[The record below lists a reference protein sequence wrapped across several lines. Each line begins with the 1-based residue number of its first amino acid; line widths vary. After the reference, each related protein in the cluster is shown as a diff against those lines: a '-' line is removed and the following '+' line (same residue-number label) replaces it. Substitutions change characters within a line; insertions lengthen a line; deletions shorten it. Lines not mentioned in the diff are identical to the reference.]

1 MSIMLITKIRNT
13 LPQNMANRQR
23 LCIAKKLELFMK
35 IIMQLKGDTFHFSAE
50 CMCIVQQYGKRMSA
64 IKLNCT
70 IFDKKRIGL

>member
-35 IIMQLKGDTFHFSAE
+35 IIMQLKGDTFHFSAMWNMNE
-50 CMCIVQQYGKRMSA
+50 PQ
-64 IKLNCT
+64 
-70 IFDKKRIGL
+70 